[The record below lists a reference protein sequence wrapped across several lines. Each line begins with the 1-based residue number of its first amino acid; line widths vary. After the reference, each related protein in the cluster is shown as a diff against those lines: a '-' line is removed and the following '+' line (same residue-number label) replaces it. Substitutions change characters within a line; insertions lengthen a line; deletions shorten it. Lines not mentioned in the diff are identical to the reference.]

1 MFKLKSLWK
10 ENDLNKI
17 IKQQKKTKERIHILF
32 TSLWDN
38 RSDLIKKKIMKKYEA
53 SKAGTPVYV
62 VDSFNL
68 PHSFVIYNVQKTPC
82 LVTLDRDKVECEE
95 WISMME
101 KKLKV

>member
-38 RSDLIKKKIMKKYEA
+38 RSDLIKKKIMKKKTL
-53 SKAGTPVYV
+53 KALIERY
-62 VDSFNL
+62 
-68 PHSFVIYNVQKTPC
+68 Q
-82 LVTLDRDKVECEE
+82 
-95 WISMME
+95 
-101 KKLKV
+101 

>member
-17 IKQQKKTKERIHILF
+17 IKQQKRSKERIHILF
-32 TSLWDN
+32 TSLWDD
-38 RSDLIKKKIMKKYEA
+38 RSKLISEKIKSKYA
-53 SKAGTPVYV
+53 GSKGGTPIYV

-82 LVTLDRDKVECEE
+82 LVTLDQDKVECEE

-101 KKLKV
+101 KRLKL